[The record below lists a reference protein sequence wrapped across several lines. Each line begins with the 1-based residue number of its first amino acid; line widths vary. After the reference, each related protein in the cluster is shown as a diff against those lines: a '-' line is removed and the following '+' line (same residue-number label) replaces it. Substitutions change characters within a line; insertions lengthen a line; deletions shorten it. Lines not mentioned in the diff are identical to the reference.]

1 MEVKSHMTLA
11 KLELLLDIA
20 EDQLESA
27 KAHNDLALIQAK
39 TEECEELA
47 IEVSILRF
55 G

>member
-1 MEVKSHMTLA
+1 MTLA
-11 KLELLLDIA
+11 ELELRLDLA
-20 EDQLESA
+20 EDM
-27 KAHNDLALIQAK
+27 LADALHRHDVKLIQAK